1 MIKKS
6 LLISILSSF
15 LLISS
20 LGGTVILA
28 DDDVPS
34 EVASEETVQT
44 EETIPEVEEELF
56 TYKISYNDDSSLAT
70 VTISYGKDDA
80 SYLDLDNAD
89 EFQELADKDII
100 SVDEEQTSDLLLV
113 FNINKN
119 GDYKMTVSAYNADG
133 EAVYTKETTV
143 QITDIKEK
151 HRSFQEFLDTSIEEL
166 DYMLSDEYK
175 GELTETEVT
184 KILAIKEVM
193 EDDSGNTS
201 KDDYITLADLT
212 TELTD
217 DEQPSENID
226 ETDDV
231 ILVDDDQISETEIND
246 QENIEG
252 ENSNKD
258 ITLDEFIEDTSKE
271 LDYFLSDEGKLTDS
285 EKAQANAIK
294 KVLNDDTSEDISD
307 DEETIVSDS
316 TTTIA
321 DNSNISLASDSSIY
335 TWTVPSTIDFGS
347 DAGTNTTIS
356 KTGTVAITSLA
367 SGYKV
372 DVSIKGSGTNNAF
385 TIANGSETL
394 SYTVKNS
401 SNTSISTGETI
412 LSASGSTASETFTYT
427 LSIPSTACKKAGTYS
442 GTITYTA
449 EVIKLEPATTTT
461 DYTGYYA
468 DIDGDGTV
476 DGVIFADLAFSKSG
490 TWNNDS
496 WSSWSYT
503 AQTGLKDYY
512 VSQESYT
519 DKYGTKPVISPVS
532 STTGN
537 DRFYV
542 MALTDI
548 DGKQN
553 GTYYD
558 WYNAAYGKATNIL
571 SGVSTSANDFGSGKS
586 NTKTVMTAWNNKT
599 YTQDACSSHKDIW
612 GQIQTQVNNGWFV
625 PSKAEWAAFGS
636 AFSITSS
643 NYSSF
648 GLSFYY
654 WSSSLN
660 SAYNA
665 YNAHFNFGCI
675 GINNVNYDY
684 YVRLAVT
691 F

>member
-89 EFQELADKDII
+89 EFQELADKGII

-212 TELTD
+212 IELTD

-231 ILVDDDQISETEIND
+231 VLVDDDQISETEIND

-401 SNTSISTGETI
+401 SNTSISTGATI
-412 LSASGSTASETFTYT
+412 LSASGNTASETFTYT

-442 GTITYTA
+442 GTVTYST
-449 EVIKLEPATTTT
+449 ELEQ
-461 DYTGYYA
+461 TGSPYIGSYA

-476 DGVIFADLAFSKSG
+476 DGVIFADLAIDNSG
-490 TWNNDS
+490 KWGGD
-496 WSSWSYT
+496 WGSWSYT

-519 DKYGTKPVISPVS
+519 GNFGTAAVISPVS
-532 STTGN
+532 GTTGN

-542 MALTDI
+542 MALSDFTTSSYSI
-548 DGKQN
+548 W
-553 GTYYD
+553 Y
-558 WYNAAYGKATNIL
+558 WYNAAHGNATNIL
-571 SGVSTSANDFGSGKS
+571 SVVSSSANDFGSGKS
-586 NTKTVMTAWNNKT
+586 NTNTVMTAWNNKT
-599 YTQDACSSHKDIW
+599 YTQNAKDIW
-612 GQIQTQVNNGWFV
+612 GAIQTQVENGWFV
-625 PSKAEWAAFGS
+625 PSKSEWAAFGS
-636 AFSITSS
+636 AFSITKD
-643 NYSSF
+643 NRSSF
-648 GLSFYY
+648 GLSDYY
-654 WSSSLN
+654 WSSSLYN
-660 SAYNA
+660 ARSAYLA
-665 YNAHFNFGCI
+665 YFYYGYI
-675 GINNVNYDY
+675 YGSNVNRNYF
-684 YVRLAVT
+684 VRLALT